1 MSKIIDFVKAHPYGV
16 AIGVAGVGI
25 SYIYLKNSGASSA
38 STTVDGSTDPNYAT
52 DVAAATALQQQQV
65 AANVASLQS
74 NNQAQTQITVAG
86 YQSADTLAG
95 IQAQQA
101 VQMNAD
107 TLSAQTTQAVSTLQA
122 QVAENQTAA
131 AVQES
136 QIQAAAYTQIALAP
150 YNSQDYIANL
160 QFQANEDAN
169 ANAAAQLLNL
179 QGELTAI
186 QNFANAH
193 PTSPFGEE
201 LPGVIANYQNTAT
214 QTVTH

>member
-101 VQMNAD
+101 AD
-107 TLSAQTTQAVSTLQA
+107 DASGLDFASASGGKSDGGSGSGKPDTSGGIYANCPCAV
-122 QVAENQTAA
+122 
-131 AVQES
+131 
-136 QIQAAAYTQIALAP
+136 
-150 YNSQDYIANL
+150 
-160 QFQANEDAN
+160 
-169 ANAAAQLLNL
+169 
-179 QGELTAI
+179 
-186 QNFANAH
+186 
-193 PTSPFGEE
+193 
-201 LPGVIANYQNTAT
+201 
-214 QTVTH
+214 